1 MANLY
6 SPFLVICEGRSE
18 VNYIKELMQV
28 GERLGIVSKMIPVD
42 AQGGQCG
49 DIIKKLDVLKRR
61 NGNKTERIRIWV
73 DDDLYVRNQTGA
85 DKRCALAFEKTPGGV
100 KSKFR
105 FSSHNFEDF
114 LALHLDDE
122 ILREWIEVCRSRN
135 HFSQPMHSGEYM
147 PLVQKHLFPNYGKG
161 DLPFE
166 LNEAAFRNL
175 FRHNADSEIPFRSTF
190 ADFLK
195 DEVFPPDTFAP
206 G

>member
-1 MANLY
+1 MVNLY
-6 SPFLVICEGRSE
+6 KPFLVVCEGLSE
-18 VNYIKELMQV
+18 ENYIRALMQAR
-28 GERLGIVSKMIPVD
+28 ECLGIRTNIIPKNV
-42 AQGGQCG
+42 GSGQCG
-49 DIIKKLDVLKRR
+49 RVVRKFNEVRR
-61 NGNKTERIRIWV
+61 QNKNNSEKIRIWV
-73 DDDLYVRNQTGA
+73 DDDLYVRNCTDG
-85 DKRCALAFEKTPGGV
+85 DKQCAKAFEGISVDV

-122 ILREWIEVCRSRN
+122 TLWGWIDICRSRN
-135 HFSQPMHSGEYM
+135 HFSVPMHSEEYM

-175 FRHNADSEIPFRSTF
+175 FRHNADPEIPFRSTF

-195 DEVFPPDTFAP
+195 NEVFPPLGWDS
-206 G
+206 